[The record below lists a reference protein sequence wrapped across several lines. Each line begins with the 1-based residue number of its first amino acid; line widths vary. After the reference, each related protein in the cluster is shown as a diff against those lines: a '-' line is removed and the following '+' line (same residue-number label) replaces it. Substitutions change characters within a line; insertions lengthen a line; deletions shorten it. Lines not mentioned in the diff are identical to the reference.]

1 MYDMNQNCIEIF
13 CVLEKYLKL
22 ILRSVTIQSTRLN
35 ISIQFTSKGFMK

>member
-22 ILRSVTIQSTRLN
+22 ILRSVTIQSTRLHE
-35 ISIQFTSKGFMK
+35 IFPYSLRVKDL